1 MRFSFVSVRAIRLN
15 ACFVCS
21 FTGDAIINGGVGAFF
36 HGDAKDCYD
45 NLHVRLKAVPDEAL
59 VFSGHE
65 YMLMNLRFSHWLD
78 DSNEH
83 VVAALRE
90 VATRRHHH
98 FTTQPSSMAVE
109 RRVNPFFR
117 VKERVFLDKID
128 ELYAAMRRSARKKWY
143 RRYIPEWLDRTAF
156 VAAVEG
162 PDKRDA
168 EMRKLGRKIG
178 TGTGTN
184 DFADVNSMDCDVP
197 SVLECVKGIKT
208 CQELI
213 QYRHAIEQSAGAGG
227 GGSEASGGG
236 VDEDDEPPTPPDP
249 GPVHIG

>member
-1 MRFSFVSVRAIRLN
+1 
-15 ACFVCS
+15 
-21 FTGDAIINGGVGAFF
+21 
-36 HGDAKDCYD
+36 
-45 NLHVRLKAVPDEAL
+45 VRLKAVPDEAL

-178 TGTGTN
+178 TGT
-184 DFADVNSMDCDVP
+184 DFADVNSMDGDVP

-236 VDEDDEPPTPPDP
+236 RRR
-249 GPVHIG
+249 GR